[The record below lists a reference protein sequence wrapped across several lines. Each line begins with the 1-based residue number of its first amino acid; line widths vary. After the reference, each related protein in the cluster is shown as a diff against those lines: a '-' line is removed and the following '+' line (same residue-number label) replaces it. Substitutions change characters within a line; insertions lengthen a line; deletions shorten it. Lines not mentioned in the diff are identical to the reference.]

1 MFFWLFSYDI
11 QSLAGQ
17 IINKLTS
24 DYSLPEDAAFV
35 VLVVVEVVVSEVVEA
50 VAVVE
55 VVVDCASEAE
65 LLLLFLLTP
74 CETTKLVPRPKI
86 TKISCT

>member
-1 MFFWLFSYDI
+1 M
-11 QSLAGQ
+11 
-17 IINKLTS
+17 
-24 DYSLPEDAAFV
+24 FV

-55 VVVDCASEAE
+55 VVVDCPSEAE

-74 CETTKLVPRPKI
+74 CETTKLVPRPRI
-86 TKISCT
+86 TKISCTSNEGSIICFSISKL

>member
-1 MFFWLFSYDI
+1 M
-11 QSLAGQ
+11 
-17 IINKLTS
+17 
-24 DYSLPEDAAFV
+24 FV

-55 VVVDCASEAE
+55 VVVDCPSEAE

-74 CETTKLVPRPKI
+74 CETTKLVPRPRI
-86 TKISCT
+86 TKISCTSNEFAFPSRNYENINFSCSFLNPN

>member
-1 MFFWLFSYDI
+1 M
-11 QSLAGQ
+11 
-17 IINKLTS
+17 
-24 DYSLPEDAAFV
+24 FV

-55 VVVDCASEAE
+55 VVVGPASEAE

-74 CETTKLVPRPKI
+74 CETTKLVPRPRI
-86 TKISCT
+86 TKISCTSNEGLILFAFSSQNYETH